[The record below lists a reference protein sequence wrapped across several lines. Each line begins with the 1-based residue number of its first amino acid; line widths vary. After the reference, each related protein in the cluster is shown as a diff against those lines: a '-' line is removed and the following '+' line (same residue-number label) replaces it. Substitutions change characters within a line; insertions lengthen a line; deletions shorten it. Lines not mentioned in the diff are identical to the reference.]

1 MKSSRVKRRE
11 FITLLGS
18 AIAWPL
24 AARAQQRGGRI
35 YRIGILGATSLRAAE
50 GFLNAFRDGMR
61 ERGYVEG
68 QNLAIEYR
76 APADA
81 SEQNREV
88 AADLVRGGYDV
99 ILAWTT
105 PSVIAARH
113 ATSTVPIVFVG
124 VADPVGLGLVASLA
138 RPGANATG
146 ITNFAA
152 DLSGKMI
159 EMLREIVP
167 GASRLGAVRN
177 PDNPGVTVQL
187 RQIEDAART
196 LGIDLQVV
204 DARAPAEFA
213 SAFARLRASG
223 VQGVVML
230 ADSSLI
236 EHAGAIAALAQQAR
250 LPTVFQRR
258 ENVEAGGLLSYGP
271 NIRDAFRQIAG
282 HVDRILKAGRPT
294 DIPVEQPT
302 KIELVINLKTAK
314 ALGIDV
320 PWFLQ
325 QRADEVIE

>member
-1 MKSSRVKRRE
+1 
-11 FITLLGS
+11 
-18 AIAWPL
+18 
-24 AARAQQRGGRI
+24 
-35 YRIGILGATSLRAAE
+35 
-50 GFLNAFRDGMR
+50 MR

-68 QNLAIEYR
+68 QNLVIEYR
-76 APADA
+76 APGAA
-81 SEQNREV
+81 SDQDGV
-88 AADLVRGGYDV
+88 AADLMRGGYDV

-105 PSVIAARH
+105 PSVIAARR

-138 RPGANATG
+138 RPGANVTG
-146 ITNFAA
+146 IANFAT

-159 EMLREIVP
+159 EMLRKIVP
-167 GASRLGAVRN
+167 DARRLGAVRN
-177 PDNPGVTVQL
+177 PGNPGVTVQL
-187 RQIEDAART
+187 RQLLDAARG
-196 LGIDLQVV
+196 LGLELQVV
-204 DARAPAEFA
+204 DARVPVEFEA
-213 SAFARLRASG
+213 AFAQLRQGG
-223 VQGVVML
+223 VQGMVML
-230 ADSSLI
+230 ADSSML

-271 NIRDAFRQIAG
+271 NVRDAFRQVAG
-282 HVDRILKAGRPT
+282 HVDRVLKGIRPD

-314 ALGIDV
+314 ALGLDV

>member
-1 MKSSRVKRRE
+1 
-11 FITLLGS
+11 
-18 AIAWPL
+18 
-24 AARAQQRGGRI
+24 
-35 YRIGILGATSLRAAE
+35 
-50 GFLNAFRDGMR
+50 
-61 ERGYVEG
+61 
-68 QNLAIEYR
+68 
-76 APADA
+76 
-81 SEQNREV
+81 
-88 AADLVRGGYDV
+88 VRGGYDV

-138 RPGANATG
+138 RPGANVTG
-146 ITNFAA
+146 ITNFAS

-159 EMLREIVP
+159 ELLREIVP
-167 GASRLGAVRN
+167 GMRRLGAVRN

-187 RQIEDAART
+187 RQLVDAAHT
-196 LGIDLQVV
+196 PGLELQIV
-204 DARAPAEFA
+204 DARMPAEFET
-213 SAFARLRASG
+213 AFTQLRQS
-223 VQGVVML
+223 VVML
-230 ADSSLI
+230 TDSSLI

-258 ENVEAGGLLSYGP
+258 EDVEAGGLLSYGP

-282 HVDRILKAGRPT
+282 HVDRILKGGRPA

-302 KIELVINLKTAK
+302 RIELVINLQTAK
-314 ALGIDV
+314 GLGIDV

>member
-1 MKSSRVKRRE
+1 MRRRE
-11 FITLLGS
+11 FITLLGG
-18 AIAWPL
+18 ATAAWPL
-24 AARAQQRGGRI
+24 AARAQSPGGRV

-76 APADA
+76 APAA
-81 SEQNREV
+81 PSEQNRDL

-105 PSVIAARH
+105 PSVIAARR
-113 ATSTVPIVFVG
+113 ATSTVPVVFVG
-124 VADPVGLGLVASLA
+124 VADPVGLGLVAGLA
-138 RPGANATG
+138 RPGANVTG
-146 ITNFAA
+146 IANFAS

-159 EMLREIVP
+159 ELLREIVP
-167 GASRLGAVRN
+167 GARRLGAVRN

-187 RQIEDAART
+187 RQLVDAARA
-196 LGIDLQVV
+196 LGLELQVV
-204 DARAPAEFA
+204 DARVPAEFEA
-213 SAFARLRASG
+213 VFAQLRQG
-223 VQGVVML
+223 GIDGVVML
-230 ADSSLI
+230 ADSSLL
-236 EHAGAIAALAQQAR
+236 ALAQQAR

-271 NIRDAFRQIAG
+271 NIRDAFHQVAG
-282 HVDRILKAGRPT
+282 HIDRILKGVRPA

-302 KIELVINLKTAK
+302 RIELVINLKTAK
-314 ALGIDV
+314 AIGLEV

>member
-1 MKSSRVKRRE
+1 MKSGRVKRRE

-76 APADA
+76 APAAA
-81 SEQNREV
+81 SEQNQEV
-88 AADLVRGGYDV
+88 AADLVRGGYD
-99 ILAWTT
+99 
-105 PSVIAARH
+105 
-113 ATSTVPIVFVG
+113 
-124 VADPVGLGLVASLA
+124 SLA
-138 RPGANATG
+138 RPGANVTG
-146 ITNFAA
+146 IANFAS

-159 EMLREIVP
+159 ELLREIVP
-167 GASRLGAVRN
+167 GMRRLGAVRN

-187 RQIEDAART
+187 HQLVDAART
-196 LGIDLQVV
+196 LGLELQIV
-204 DARAPAEFA
+204 DARVPAEFET
-213 SAFARLRASG
+213 AFTQLRQSG

-236 EHAGAIAALAQQAR
+236 ERAIAALAQQAR

-271 NIRDAFRQIAG
+271 NIREAFRQTAG
-282 HVDRILKAGRPT
+282 HVDRILKGGRPA

-302 KIELVINLKTAK
+302 RIELVINLQTAK

>member
-1 MKSSRVKRRE
+1 MPAMRRRE
-11 FITLLGS
+11 FILLAG
-18 AIAWPL
+18 AAATWPL
-24 AARAQQRGGRI
+24 AALAQQPSGRVF
-35 YRIGILGATSLRAAE
+35 RIGILGATSPGPAQVMV
-50 GFLNAFRDGMR
+50 NAFRDGIR

-68 QNLAIEYR
+68 QNLAIEYC
-76 APADA
+76 APGAA
-81 SEQNREV
+81 SAQDRDV

-105 PSVIAARH
+105 PSVIAARR

-124 VADPVGLGLVASLA
+124 VADPVGLGFVALA
-138 RPGANATG
+138 RPGANVTG
-146 ITNFAA
+146 IANFAT

-167 GASRLGAVRN
+167 DARRLGAVRN

-187 RQIEDAART
+187 RQLLDAARA
-196 LGIDLQVV
+196 LGLELQVV
-204 DARAPAEFA
+204 DARVPVEFA
-213 SAFARLRASG
+213 AAFAQLRQGG
-223 VQGVVML
+223 VQGVLML
-230 ADSSLI
+230 ADSSLL

-258 ENVEAGGLLSYGP
+258 ESVEAGGLLSYGP
-271 NIRDAFRQIAG
+271 NIRDAFRQVAG
-282 HVDRILKAGRPT
+282 HVDRVLKGVRPG

-302 KIELVINLKTAK
+302 RIELVINLKTAK
-314 ALGIDV
+314 AIGLEV

>member
-1 MKSSRVKRRE
+1 MRRRE
-11 FITLLGS
+11 FVLLAGAAATS
-18 AIAWPL
+18 PL
-24 AARAQQRGGRI
+24 AARAQRSGRVF
-35 YRIGILGATSLRAAE
+35 RIGILGATSLGPAE
-50 GFLNAFRDGMR
+50 VMVNAFRDGMR

-76 APADA
+76 APGAA
-81 SEQNREV
+81 SNQDGV
-88 AADLVRGGYDV
+88 AADLMGGYDV

-105 PSVIAARH
+105 PSVIAARR

-138 RPGANATG
+138 RPGANVTG
-146 ITNFAA
+146 IANFAT

-159 EMLREIVP
+159 EMLRETVP
-167 GASRLGAVRN
+167 DARRLGAVRN
-177 PDNPGVTVQL
+177 PANPGVTVQL
-187 RQIEDAART
+187 RKLLDAARA
-196 LGIDLQVV
+196 LGLELQVV
-204 DARAPAEFA
+204 DARVPVEFEA
-213 SAFARLRASG
+213 AFAQLRQSG

-230 ADSSLI
+230 ADSSML
-236 EHAGAIAALAQQAR
+236 EHADAIAALARQAR

-271 NIRDAFRQIAG
+271 NIRDAFRQVAG
-282 HVDRILKAGRPT
+282 HVDRVLKGVRPG

-302 KIELVINLKTAK
+302 RIELVINLKTAK
-314 ALGIDV
+314 AIGLEV

>member
-138 RPGANATG
+138 RPGANVTG
-146 ITNFAA
+146 IANFAS

-159 EMLREIVP
+159 ELLREIVP
-167 GASRLGAVRN
+167 GMRRLGAVRN
-177 PDNPGVTVQL
+177 PDNSGVTVQL
-187 RQIEDAART
+187 RQLVDAAHT
-196 LGIDLQVV
+196 LGRQ
-204 DARAPAEFA
+204 
-213 SAFARLRASG
+213 SG

-258 ENVEAGGLLSYGP
+258 ENVLAGGLLSYGP
-271 NIRDAFRQIAG
+271 DIRDAFRQLAG
-282 HVDRILKAGRPT
+282 YVDRVLKGARPA

>member
-1 MKSSRVKRRE
+1 MSDVRRRQ
-11 FITLLGS
+11 FITLVGGS
-18 AIAWPL
+18 AAAWPL
-24 AARAQQRGGRI
+24 AALAQQPSGRVF
-35 YRIGILGATSLRAAE
+35 RIGILGATSPGPAE
-50 GFLNAFRDGMR
+50 VMLNAFRDGMR
-61 ERGYVEG
+61 ESGYVEG

-76 APADA
+76 GPGAA
-81 SEQNREV
+81 SEQDRV
-88 AADLVRGGYDV
+88 AADLMRGGYDV

-105 PSVIAARH
+105 PSVIAARR

-124 VADPVGLGLVASLA
+124 VADPVGLGLVPSLA
-138 RPGANATG
+138 RPGANVTG
-146 ITNFAA
+146 IANFAT

-159 EMLREIVP
+159 ELLREIVP
-167 GASRLGAVRN
+167 DARRLGAVRN
-177 PDNPGVTVQL
+177 PDNPAVTGQL
-187 RQIEDAART
+187 RQLLDAARA
-196 LGIDLQVV
+196 LGLELQVI
-204 DARAPAEFA
+204 DARVPVEFEA
-213 SAFARLRASG
+213 AFAQLRQGG

-230 ADSSLI
+230 ADSSML

-271 NIRDAFRQIAG
+271 NVRDAFRQVAG
-282 HVDRILKAGRPT
+282 HVDRVLKGIRPD

-314 ALGIDV
+314 ALGLDV

>member
-1 MKSSRVKRRE
+1 VKRRE
-11 FITLLGS
+11 FIALVGGS
-18 AIAWPL
+18 AAAWPL
-24 AARAQQRGGRI
+24 ASRAQQPSGRVF
-35 YRIGILGATSLRAAE
+35 RIGILGATSPGPAE
-50 GFLNAFRDGMR
+50 VMVNAFRDGMR
-61 ERGYVEG
+61 ESGYVEG

-76 APADA
+76 APGAA
-81 SEQNREV
+81 SEQDRGV
-88 AADLVRGGYDV
+88 AADLMRGGYDI

-105 PSVIAARH
+105 PSVIAARR

-138 RPGANATG
+138 RPGANVTG
-146 ITNFAA
+146 IANFAT

-159 EMLREIVP
+159 ELLREIVP
-167 GASRLGAVRN
+167 DARRLGAVRN

-187 RQIEDAART
+187 RQLLDAARS
-196 LGIDLQVV
+196 LGLELQVI
-204 DARAPAEFA
+204 DARVPVEFEA
-213 SAFARLRASG
+213 AFAQLRQGG

-230 ADSSLI
+230 ADSSLL
-236 EHAGAIAALAQQAR
+236 EHASAIAALAQQAR

-271 NIRDAFRQIAG
+271 NIRDAFRQVAR
-282 HVDRILKAGRPT
+282 HVERILKGVRPG

-302 KIELVINLKTAK
+302 RIELVINLKTAK
-314 ALGIDV
+314 AIGLEV